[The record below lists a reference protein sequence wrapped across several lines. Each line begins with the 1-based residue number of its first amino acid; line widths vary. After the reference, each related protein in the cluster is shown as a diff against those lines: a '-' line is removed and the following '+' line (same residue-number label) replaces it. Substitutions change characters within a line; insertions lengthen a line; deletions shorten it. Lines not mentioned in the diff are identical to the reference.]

1 MALYDEKHTEFLS
14 ILEAQRFTEKT
25 LWEESFREWL
35 DKKIESIN
43 VNNRNISGNLL
54 QPYLAA
60 MRYSSKE
67 AMDIIMSIGFNPT
80 YQILQKRQSILS
92 VYLTSSD
99 NLNSEMLNYHLSQVS
114 GFYGDIPEKQRVRKL
129 FDYVNQVDPFLGQD
143 ALINVATR
151 KTSHTDSSSKIS
163 EKHIIECSKVLLTH
177 GADLTRSDRNNYS
190 ALHWAI
196 IEGNSRVAIH
206 LIRNIGID
214 GCIAYNNS
222 GETPLALS
230 AKNGYRD
237 VVLALLKKGVSPS
250 GYTTKLDAVDI
261 PETMISKLMVNNP
274 LLLSLRS
281 GHVGISN
288 DLVLCGGTYLSS
300 INAHD
305 MHTGLIYAAKLNAPE
320 LLENMLRHGFS
331 PNESNSHGFTALLYL
346 VSNMSSAAPD
356 TSSNYQRMVSELIK
370 SGSSIEVMSKN
381 GLAVL
386 DILEGMA
393 KKGDDFSMQI
403 IFNRNVAKLTE
414 FVNATSGVEV
424 HKISDLHV
432 TDEQLADMRTTRVE
446 NVSSVWLNRAMKTE
460 EYKESILKSGKS
472 GFKDVVYSPFIG
484 GSAVYGILKGVGEY
498 AEKKTDLPY
507 HEIITMA
514 VNNIG
519 SITAVC
525 AVLAAGFVAYSTL
538 TDDSKKYALGYW
550 LKNTSSGL
558 VEKYLDPVLKSMDS
572 ITDEKILRLRTVL
585 FRYKARIDGI
595 ISRIGSAYAVLT
607 GKLDIETNAPVVQEV
622 QELTSQGKVVKM
634 PSARVE
640 EDRSQI
646 GMR

>member
-14 ILEAQRFTEKT
+14 ILEAQRFTEKS
-25 LWEESFREWL
+25 LWEHSFREWL
-35 DKKIESIN
+35 SKKIDSIN
-43 VNNRNISGNLL
+43 ANNRNISGNLL

-151 KTSHTDSSSKIS
+151 KTSHTESSSSIS
-163 EKHIIECSKVLLTH
+163 EKNIIECSKVLLTH

-261 PETMISKLMVNNP
+261 PETMVSKLMVNNP
-274 LLLSLRS
+274 LLLSLKS

-288 DLVLCGGTYLSS
+288 DLVSCGGTYLSS

-331 PNESNSHGFTALLYL
+331 PNEANSHGFTALLYL
-346 VSNMSSAAPD
+346 VSNMSSGASDA
-356 TSSNYQRMVSELIK
+356 NYQRMVSELIK

-393 KKGDDFSMQI
+393 KKGDDFAMQI
-403 IFNRNVAKLTE
+403 IFNRNVKKLTE

-538 TDDSKKYALGYW
+538 TDDSKRYALGYW
-550 LKNTSSGL
+550 LKSTSSGL
-558 VEKYLDPVLKSMDS
+558 VEKYIDPVLKSMDS
-572 ITDEKILRLRTVL
+572 ISDEKILHLRNVL
-585 FRYKARIDGI
+585 FGYKARVDGI
-595 ISRIGSAYAVLT
+595 ISRIGKAYAVLT
-607 GKLDIETNAPVVQEV
+607 GKVDVETTAPVAQENKDV
-622 QELTSQGKVVKM
+622 SSEGKVVKM
-634 PSARVE
+634 PNVRLE
-640 EDRSQI
+640 EDRNQI